1 MGCPGGHSLS
11 ALFGQKENFNVYFS
25 GKWRSLLH
33 ASSAHYNRFLGKLK
47 EKLARKAR
55 VNIERVYPIVLMPL
69 GHPIIVLESNK
80 FNMVAVSV
88 KKSIG
93 KDRNVMVN
101 LVLGEYMRKMFC
113 QSVTLAARLPI
124 GAASVTF

>member
-1 MGCPGGHSLS
+1 MPRGYSLS

-25 GKWRSLLH
+25 AKWRSLLH
-33 ASSAHYNRFLGKLK
+33 PNSAHYNLLLGKLK

-55 VNIERVYPIVLMPL
+55 VNIERVYRIVLMPP
-69 GHPIIVLESNK
+69 GHPIIVLKSNK
-80 FNMVAVSV
+80 FNMTSVSV
-88 KKSIG
+88 KRSIG

-101 LVLGEYMRKMFC
+101 LVAGEYMRKMFC
-113 QSVTLAARLPI
+113 QSVTLAARLPM